1 MILRAAVFR
10 YLAVILGVTLG
21 GWQTA
26 SVAAQAFG
34 FQQVQAQAQALA
46 GQPYQPPAKVP
57 QAAADIDRQTWS
69 NIHYRRDHAL
79 WHKNHSRF
87 QVEFFH
93 AGSFYKSAVKINQ
106 ITQQGVQPIAF
117 SKAGFIYPEK
127 GMAESLPDNIGYSG
141 FRLEY
146 PVNRDDKMD
155 EVATFLGASYFRLLG
170 KGQVYGLSGRGVAI
184 DTAMD
189 SGEEFPRFREFWLKK
204 PKADAK
210 QITVY
215 ALLDGPSVTG
225 AYRFVIRPG
234 TQTVMDVKARL
245 YTRKP
250 VKKLG
255 LAALTSMF
263 MYGGSSFKASHDW
276 RPELHD
282 SDGLLLVNGDGE
294 WLWRPL
300 VNPDQIAING
310 FQASAPKGFGLIQSD
325 REFNHYHDL
334 DDNYDRRP
342 DAWVTPSGDWGKG
355 RVELVQIPSGTEQTD
370 NMVAYWVPDKPVK
383 AGQALA
389 YDYRIDWGLARPVPP
404 TVGLVRDTLIGEIP
418 IHENAPKRA
427 RRIIVEF
434 AGGPLKEQPD
444 NAQPDPKI
452 TVGEGGKLM
461 DSVLRRNPHSHGWQL
476 QLDVLPETPD
486 KVVELR
492 AFLADKKGEPLS
504 ETWSYGLNQ

>member
-1 MILRAAVFR
+1 MVARTRIKK
-10 YLAVILGVTLG
+10 YLIVMCGFWVC
-21 GWQTA
+21 GWSA
-26 SVAAQAFG
+26 STIAAQTFG
-34 FQQVQAQAQALA
+34 LRQVQAQAQALA
-46 GQPYQPPAKVP
+46 KKPYQPPAEVP
-57 QAAADIDRQTWS
+57 AAAANIDRKTWS
-69 NIHYRRDHAL
+69 NIRYRRDHAL
-79 WHKNHSRF
+79 WHSDHSRF

-106 ITQQGVQPIAF
+106 ITKHGVQPIAF

-127 GMAESLPDNIGYSG
+127 DMAKTLPDNIGYAG

-146 PVNRDDKMD
+146 PVNRPDKMD
-155 EVATFLGASYFRLLG
+155 EVATFLGASYFRVLG
-170 KGQVYGLSGRGVAI
+170 KNQVYGLSGRGVAI

-204 PKADAK
+204 PQPDAK

-225 AYRFVIRPG
+225 AYQFVIRPG
-234 TQTVMDVKARL
+234 TQTVMHVKARL

-255 LAALTSMF
+255 IAALTSMF

-300 VNPDQIAING
+300 VNPDHIAINS
-310 FQASAPKGFGLIQSD
+310 FQTSAPKGFGLIQSD
-325 REFNHYHDL
+325 RDFNHYHDL

-342 DAWVTPSGDWGKG
+342 DAWVTPDGDWGKG
-355 RVELVQIPSGTEQTD
+355 HVELVQIPSDTEQTD
-370 NMVAYWVPDKPVK
+370 NMVAYWVPGEPVK
-383 AGQALA
+383 AGQELA
-389 YDYRIDWGLARPVPP
+389 YDYRIDWGLTRPVPP
-404 TVGLVRDTLIGEIP
+404 TVGLVRDTLIGVIP
-418 IHENAPKRA
+418 IHENAPTRA
-427 RRIIVEF
+427 RRIVVEF
-434 AGGPLKEQPD
+434 AGGPLKEQADDARPE
-444 NAQPDPKI
+444 PRVS
-452 TVGEGGKLM
+452 VGEGGKLM

-476 QLDVLPETPD
+476 QMDVLPDAPD
-486 KVVELR
+486 KVVEIR
-492 AFLADKKGEPLS
+492 AFLEDKSGEPLS